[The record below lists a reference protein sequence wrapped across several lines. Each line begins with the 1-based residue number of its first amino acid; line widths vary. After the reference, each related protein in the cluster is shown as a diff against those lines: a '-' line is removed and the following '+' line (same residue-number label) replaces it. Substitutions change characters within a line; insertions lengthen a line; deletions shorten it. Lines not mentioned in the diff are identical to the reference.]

1 MALSFPLRTIITNQE
16 FTMWLQC
23 GAHFW
28 SKNLYRHLVGPQ
40 QRYCP
45 TWVLLC
51 GRTLLRKEKK
61 ILCRHLVAL
70 WKRYWPNCGLL
81 CGCTL
86 LKKKK
91 KILCR
96 HMVALWERYWHI
108 CVLLFGCTLHSFEG
122 RHLYRYVMAM
132 VMAVLW
138 LKLFKILLIFTTVW
152 LWVYDTT
159 ARLIGCCVP
168 DLQSMYYRWPSTP
181 RQCGC
186 MITCGI
192 SWPK

>member
-1 MALSFPLRTIITNQE
+1 MGWWSPVVYLGLV
-16 FTMWLQC
+16 WLHSDTHC
-23 GAHFW
+23 W
-28 SKNLYRHLVGPQ
+28 
-40 QRYCP
+40 
-45 TWVLLC
+45 
-51 GRTLLRKEKK
+51 RKKK
-61 ILCRHLVAL
+61 ISAGTWLPFGKDIDLTGVCYVVAL
-70 WKRYWPNCGLL
+70 C
-81 CGCTL
+81 CTL

-152 LWVYDTT
+152 LWFYDIT

-181 RQCGC
+181 RQCGL

-192 SWPK
+192 SWPR